1 MIFFTEEMLKDI
13 ENKSIFAEVEVGGQP
28 VDDADDQNAQG
39 NDYTTP
45 EPVNA
50 AGADNTGGGEDNPP
64 PADEG
69 GEDEG
74 TDYTAEGDDAGG
86 EDPAAGGDDAGD
98 ERDADYTQGGDAGG
112 DEAPPEEGGDAGG
125 GSSGGSGEPVT
136 ADDARGL
143 ENELFK
149 DLTPDQVDLKHKE
162 LKKNFGDLYDSIAN
176 IVDRV
181 NEIPNNDAFT
191 AAIGF
196 ASNQLSDLKQMVADY
211 MNDVYSTK
219 SYMEN
224 AMNYN
229 KFLATLNG
237 IKDILEEINKELAQE
252 EGK

>member
-13 ENKSIFAEVEVGGQP
+13 DKKSIFAEVEVGGQP
-28 VDDADDQNAQG
+28 VDDANDQNTQG

-50 AGADNTGGGEDNPP
+50 AGADNTGTGEDNPP

-86 EDPAAGGDDAGD
+86 DDAGD
-98 ERDADYTQGGDAGG
+98 EGDADYTQGGDAGG
-112 DEAPPEEGGDAGG
+112 DEAPPEEGSDAGG
-125 GSSGGSGEPVT
+125 GSSGSSGEPAT

-162 LKKNFGDLYDSIAN
+162 LKKNFGELYDSIAN

-196 ASNQLSDLKQMVADY
+196 VSNQLSDLKQMVADY

>member
-45 EPVNA
+45 EPINA
-50 AGADNTGGGEDNPP
+50 AGADNTGGREDNPP

-86 EDPAAGGDDAGD
+86 DDAGD
-98 ERDADYTQGGDAGG
+98 EGDADYTQGGDAGG

-125 GSSGGSGEPVT
+125 ADSGGSGEPVT
-136 ADDARGL
+136 ADDARAL

-196 ASNQLSDLKQMVADY
+196 VSNQLSDLKQMVADY

>member
-50 AGADNTGGGEDNPP
+50 AGADNADGREDNPP

-86 EDPAAGGDDAGD
+86 DDAGD
-98 ERDADYTQGGDAGG
+98 EGDADYTQGGDASG
-112 DEAPPEEGGDAGG
+112 DEAPPEEGGGR
-125 GSSGGSGEPVT
+125 SGGSGEPVT

-162 LKKNFGDLYDSIAN
+162 LKKNFGELYDSIAN

-191 AAIGF
+191 TAIGF
-196 ASNQLSDLKQMVADY
+196 VSNQLSDLKQMVADY

-252 EGK
+252 EDK

>member
-45 EPVNA
+45 EPINA
-50 AGADNTGGGEDNPP
+50 AGADNTGGREDNPP

-86 EDPAAGGDDAGD
+86 DDAGD
-98 ERDADYTQGGDAGG
+98 EGDADYTQGGDAGG

-125 GSSGGSGEPVT
+125 GDSGGSGEPVT

-196 ASNQLSDLKQMVADY
+196 VSNQLSDLKQMVADY

>member
-50 AGADNTGGGEDNPP
+50 AGADNTGGREDNPP

-74 TDYTAEGDDAGG
+74 TDYTAEGDDAG
-86 EDPAAGGDDAGD
+86 EDDA
-98 ERDADYTQGGDAGG
+98 QGGDAGC

-125 GSSGGSGEPVT
+125 GGSGGSGEPVT

-196 ASNQLSDLKQMVADY
+196 VSNQLSDLKQMVADY